1 MGIDDLLNKLE
12 AEERDFLNSEVLAP
26 VLPGQAVTVRI
37 AGIVCQ
43 MRVDDQRFEGWAV
56 LRPLSTKAARIL
68 RPARLAEVSAYL
80 ALFPKVGL
88 IAIAREGRR
97 WHALPAHRGDS
108 RFHTERPVPVMLAE
122 ESVQPFD
129 TLAARFDGRLFWYEK
144 RDPRRNPA
152 LAAYLRQS
160 LNEQHA
166 PMALHKSGLSA
177 EERAAYAY
185 AWSLLEE
192 ARRGRVEVQLADAL
206 AHAGGRLE
214 SFIERDEAYT
224 ITYQVDGARH
234 VSTVRKNDLTVLTA
248 GICLSGQ
255 DQRFDLTSLVGV
267 MREAR
272 HGGRVVRVG
281 NGGLREEDYR
291 RVHPPA
297 EE

>member
-1 MGIDDLLNKLE
+1 S
-12 AEERDFLNSEVLAP
+12 RY
-26 VLPGQAVTVRI
+26 RI
-37 AGIVCQ
+37 
-43 MRVDDQRFEGWAV
+43 
-56 LRPLSTKAARIL
+56 
-68 RPARLAEVSAYL
+68 
-80 ALFPKVGL
+80 
-88 IAIAREGRR
+88 
-97 WHALPAHRGDS
+97 
-108 RFHTERPVPVMLAE
+108 ERPVPVLLAE
-122 ESVQPFD
+122 ESIQPFD
-129 TLAARFDGRLFWYEK
+129 TLSARFDGRLFWYER

-160 LNEQHA
+160 LNEQIE
-166 PMALHKSGLSA
+166 PKALHKSGLSA
-177 EERAAYAY
+177 EERAAYSY

-192 ARRGRVEVQLADAL
+192 ARRSKVEVQLADAL

-281 NGGLREEDYR
+281 NGGMREADYR
-291 RVHPPA
+291 RVHPP
-297 EE
+297 EEE